1 MQQWSKRLKTLSV
14 IIIALMILGALFA
27 VFNQP
32 APPEGQPIAETAP
45 TVEPLIDDDMGF
57 ISDIVN
63 GLWGLIN
70 RLWNLL
76 AFGGIALQLCC
87 CCLIPFGVIALFI
100 NDTMR

>member
-1 MQQWSKRLKTLSV
+1 MQQWSKRFKTLSI

-32 APPEGQPIAETAP
+32 APPEDPAQTQTSPA
-45 TVEPLIDDDMGF
+45 VEPLIDEDMGF

-70 RLWNLL
+70 QLWGIF
-76 AFGGIALQLCC
+76 AFGGVALQLCC
-87 CCLIPFGVIALFI
+87 CCLIPFGVMALFI